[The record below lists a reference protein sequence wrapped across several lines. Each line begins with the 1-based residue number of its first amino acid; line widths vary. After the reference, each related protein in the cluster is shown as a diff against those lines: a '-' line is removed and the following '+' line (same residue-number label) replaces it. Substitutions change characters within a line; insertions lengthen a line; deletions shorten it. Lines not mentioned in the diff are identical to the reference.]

1 MKNILLMTLMT
12 AAIIFMIAGCEQ
24 FSTTY
29 QRIDDAEFRMLDFIF
44 EPADAS
50 PGDIVVLTA
59 VFAGKKADDLN
70 KYIDWS
76 ISFNVV
82 RDLLFGAATVIDS
95 MPLEKVA
102 IDKRIYANHPYW
114 PNAQVVAFRIPIPKD
129 IMRNSPQIPDRW
141 TDILPPSVADAI
153 PAEFASMTKNQ
164 IIDTLESFL
173 ENPNGVLDGSGLSAQ
188 NADYLPRLLQIFSV
202 PIRVAAKINEP
213 DRLPHAIH
221 SYQTIRYNR
230 SLAEKAGIRGIPVNY
245 NPYIDSIV
253 VYKVEGKN
261 IQGDI
266 SGLKRTT
273 TRLYQNC
280 DGCDNVIAVEDGY
293 TYFLRAFSDSGV
305 DSSLTS
311 SGGWTE
317 EKHYAYWQYQLD
329 SKEAGSV
336 HHSDYMDIGITIGS
350 SEFPRL
356 TPPSDRRITKFTL
369 WVTVKDEVLG
379 ELNRPEASA
388 LAEVSGRFEYK

>member
-24 FSTTY
+24 FSATY
-29 QRIDDAEFRMLDFIF
+29 QRIDDAEFRLLDFIF

-50 PGDIVVLTA
+50 PGDTVALTA
-59 VFAGKKADDLN
+59 VFAGKKADDLD

-102 IDKRIYANHPYW
+102 NKQIYASHPYW
-114 PNAQVVAFRIPIPKD
+114 PNAQAVAFRIPIPKD

-173 ENPNGVLDGSGLSAQ
+173 ENPYGALGGGGLSAQ

-213 DRLPHAIH
+213 GRLPHAVH

-230 SLAEKAGIRGIPVNY
+230 SLSEKAGIRGIPVNY

-253 VYKVEGKN
+253 AYKVEGEN
-261 IQGDI
+261 ISGEI

-273 TRLYQNC
+273 TRLCIN
-280 DGCDNVIAVEDGY
+280 CDNVIKIEGGY
-293 TYFLRAFSDSGV
+293 TYFLRAFSDSRT
-305 DSSLTS
+305 DSSLTT
-311 SGGWTE
+311 SGGERVE
-317 EKHYAYWQYQLD
+317 EKHYSYWQFQLD
-329 SKEAGSV
+329 SKEAGGV
-336 HHSDYMDIGITIGS
+336 HHSGYMDIGTDIGS
-350 SEFPRL
+350 GNINKL
-356 TPPSDRRITKFTL
+356 TPPSDKRITKFTL
-369 WVTVKDEVLG
+369 WVTVKDEVIG